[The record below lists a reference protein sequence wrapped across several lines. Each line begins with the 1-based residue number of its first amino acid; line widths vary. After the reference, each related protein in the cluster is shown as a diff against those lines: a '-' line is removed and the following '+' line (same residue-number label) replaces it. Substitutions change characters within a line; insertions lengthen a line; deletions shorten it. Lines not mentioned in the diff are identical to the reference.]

1 MEFVSPSVLFALF
14 AVSIPVIIH
23 LFNFRKYKKVY
34 FTNVR
39 FIKEIKQETK
49 KRSQLKHL
57 IVLLLRILAIIALVF
72 AFARPFIPLSNSI
85 VKQDKANAVSIY
97 IDNSFSMEAR
107 SGEGYLIDDA
117 KNKASVIANTYRSS
131 DVFQLLTNDLE
142 AKHQRFVNRDEFLGL
157 LKEVDLSPSV
167 KDISS
172 IIKFQ
177 NDLLSE
183 NKSGNKIS
191 YIISDLQKSTSN
203 FNQIVEDTNIVNYII
218 PVLSNN
224 QGNVF
229 IDSCWF
235 NSPIIQ
241 LNQTSELMV
250 RIKNVSNVDYEKIPL
265 KLNIN
270 DNQKALASI
279 DILANSESNISLPFT
294 NYEAGIKNAVLEIT
308 DYPVIYDDK
317 FYFSFDVM
325 VFVPVL
331 CINSNKE
338 NIYLNSL
345 FKNDSAFVFENVG
358 VKNLN
363 YSLLRNYKLII
374 LNELDEISS
383 GLSRELKQF
392 ISKGGSILIIP
403 SFEPDFISY
412 KNFLTSIRS
421 NYFIEKE
428 ISNIKVDMLN
438 TDHEIFNNV
447 FEEIPENIDL
457 PVLQQQFKISKLSK
471 TISESVMS
479 TQNGNTF
486 FEAGR
491 FEKGKIYLLSVPL
504 NPAFSNFQKHALFVP
519 VLYKIAL
526 LSKSE
531 NKLYFTIGDAEN
543 IFLKKAK
550 LSGENVYRI
559 KKTDSDFEI
568 IPGQRNVNS
577 NVILDLSWLIN
588 EAGNYIVVNNGNKIS
603 GVSFNYDRRESIL
616 ENFLPAKVK
625 KLLKT
630 NGLNSFIL
638 IELGDKNLE
647 QVLNE
652 IERGV
657 QLWKYFIILAL
668 ILLAGEVIILRF
680 WK

>member
-1 MEFVSPSVLFALF
+1 
-14 AVSIPVIIH
+14 
-23 LFNFRKYKKVY
+23 
-34 FTNVR
+34 
-39 FIKEIKQETK
+39 
-49 KRSQLKHL
+49 
-57 IVLLLRILAIIALVF
+57 
-72 AFARPFIPLSNSI
+72 
-85 VKQDKANAVSIY
+85 
-97 IDNSFSMEAR
+97 
-107 SGEGYLIDDA
+107 
-117 KNKASVIANTYRSS
+117 
-131 DVFQLLTNDLE
+131 
-142 AKHQRFVNRDEFLGL
+142 
-157 LKEVDLSPSV
+157 
-167 KDISS
+167 
-172 IIKFQ
+172 
-177 NDLLSE
+177 
-183 NKSGNKIS
+183 
-191 YIISDLQKSTSN
+191 
-203 FNQIVEDTNIVNYII
+203 
-218 PVLSNN
+218 
-224 QGNVF
+224 
-229 IDSCWF
+229 
-235 NSPIIQ
+235 
-241 LNQTSELMV
+241 
-250 RIKNVSNVDYEKIPL
+250 
-265 KLNIN
+265 
-270 DNQKALASI
+270 
-279 DILANSESNISLPFT
+279 
-294 NYEAGIKNAVLEIT
+294 
-308 DYPVIYDDK
+308 
-317 FYFSFDVM
+317 
-325 VFVPVL
+325 
-331 CINSNKE
+331 
-338 NIYLNSL
+338 
-345 FKNDSAFVFENVG
+345 
-358 VKNLN
+358 
-363 YSLLRNYKLII
+363 
-374 LNELDEISS
+374 LDEISS

-428 ISNIKVDMLN
+428 ILNIKVDMLN

-577 NVILDLSWLIN
+577 NVILDLSQLIN